1 MHLLEH
7 QGLRKYAQNTLWL
20 LVENVLR
27 LICGIMVGVWVTR
40 YLGPEKYGVISY
52 ALASVAIF
60 GTIAKVGLDSII
72 IRNIVN
78 FPNKLSL
85 YLGTAFWLKVIGG
98 LTTLSIVWLTTGN
111 MYVLIIAAGLIF
123 QSFEV
128 VDFYFQSQVQS
139 KYVSICK
146 VAQLFISSL
155 LKLYLINIHAGLSL
169 FAMVYLVD
177 QVTLGFFLYFIYKHG
192 KNVEFINRFNLKIAI
207 ELILE
212 SWPVMAIS
220 LAAVL
225 QSRADQILIN
235 TQIGSLEL
243 GYYAAAVGFIEIFSF
258 LPIII
263 NSSFTPAIMNAK
275 KRSNTEYEHRLQK
288 YYSLMFALFVIVAL
302 PIFFFGNQFVVFL
315 YGTDFT
321 RAGFIFSLMAFRI
334 FFTNMGVARSQYILN
349 ERLYHYNF
357 IATVIGAATSIVL
370 NYFLVPYYGL
380 VGAIL
385 VSYFSYFISTFFVD
399 IFNKKTRYNLG
410 LMYRGIT
417 TFYQVLS
424 I

>member
-177 QVTLGFFLYFIYKHG
+177 QVTLGLFLYFIYKHG

-288 YYSLMFALFVIVAL
+288 YYSLMFALFVVVAL
-302 PIFFFGNQFVVFL
+302 PIFFFGNQLVVFL